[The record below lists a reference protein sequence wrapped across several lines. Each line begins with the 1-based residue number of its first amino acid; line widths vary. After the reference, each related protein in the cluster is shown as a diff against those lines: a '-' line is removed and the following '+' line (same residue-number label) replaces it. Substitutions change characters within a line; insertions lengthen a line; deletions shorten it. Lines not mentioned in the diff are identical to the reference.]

1 MRPWNG
7 LFIECPVK
15 FRENEFVEKN
25 RDTSTMLR
33 DLRKAAPWFAIFVLA
48 VVVGIGAT
56 KAARHCLI
64 DRQFN
69 IHLAA
74 IHRVGAPF
82 WGLSCERADAAPL
95 PPVPLKPVALEPP
108 H

>member
-1 MRPWNG
+1 MPDEIRGEW
-7 LFIECPVK
+7 IVQ
-15 FRENEFVEKN
+15 KN
-25 RDTSTMLR
+25 RGTSTMLR
-33 DLRKAAPWFAIFVLA
+33 DLRKAAPWFALFVLT

-69 IHLAA
+69 IRLGA

-95 PPVPLKPVALEPP
+95 RPVSVKPVALE
-108 H
+108 HGN